1 MITNYVGLDKIFS
14 YWIFIWVFIYIVAEQ
29 YQNNSIGN
37 FIYDNTN
44 PTYMLYLAFLDNII
58 IILILLYYNPKL
70 KIIIKYLFL
79 IVLIKMIP
87 LAYLDS
93 RVVCIGYSNNYAHK
107 QSSWLHC
114 SPELLK
120 NTKINIKNN
129 ILFSLIFFLIFNFYL
144 LFYGT
149 NFLDIHQRIIQSL
162 ILDDKNTPF
171 NYFLSTYVS
180 KNL

>member
-1 MITNYVGLDKIFS
+1 MNKEFIGLDKIFS
-14 YWIFIWVFIYIVAEQ
+14 YWIFIWVFIYIVAGQ

-44 PTYMLYLAFLDNII
+44 PTYMLYLAFLDNVIV
-58 IILILLYYNPKL
+58 ILTLLYYNPKL

-87 LAYLDS
+87 L
-93 RVVCIGYSNNYAHK
+93 
-107 QSSWLHC
+107 
-114 SPELLK
+114 ELLK
-120 NTKINIKNN
+120 NTKINTKNN
-129 ILFSLIFFLIFNFYL
+129 ILFSLVFFLIFNFYL

-149 NFLDIHQRIIQSL
+149 NFLDINQRIIQSL
-162 ILDDKNTPF
+162 IRDDKNTPF